1 MSPTFPH
8 THRAIKML
16 TSSFQQ
22 ERSIGYSYCHWQ
34 PGLQHETYIE
44 DASDSL
50 RFEKLSTGRVVI
62 AAEIQK
68 LRQNLG
74 RESTCRRYLLGRL
87 LQAVPAD
94 PTNLPVLELVV
105 MATHETRI
113 LPLSFPI
120 HLVHLPH
127 HTNSSPTLK
136 TPLSL
141 STPPQ
146 THQNQTLASSTDLAT
161 PLQFPNPK
169 HTFTSAL
176 SHNQPNSS
184 LPCLFPCLPPTSLT
198 NPAPPPPYSPRLN
211 SLIPRTF
218 PCQSIP
224 PPCMSECADLGGAA
238 ASRARAGHG
247 DGAAMATTTMTEW
260 RWR

>member
-1 MSPTFPH
+1 
-8 THRAIKML
+8 ML

-22 ERSIGYSYCHWQ
+22 GRSIGYCYCHWQ

-50 RFEKLSTGRVVI
+50 RFEKLSTGCVVI

-74 RESTCRRYLLGRL
+74 RESTRRRYLLRRL

-120 HLVHLPH
+120 HLVHLP
-127 HTNSSPTLK
+127 
-136 TPLSL
+136 TP
-141 STPPQ
+141 
-146 THQNQTLASSTDLAT
+146 HQ
-161 PLQFPNPK
+161 F
-169 HTFTSAL
+169 
-176 SHNQPNSS
+176 
-184 LPCLFPCLPPTSLT
+184 
-198 NPAPPPPYSPRLN
+198 PPPPSKPPSPYLP
-211 SLIPRTF
+211 LLKLTKTKP
-218 PCQSIP
+218 
-224 PPCMSECADLGGAA
+224 
-238 ASRARAGHG
+238 
-247 DGAAMATTTMTEW
+247 
-260 RWR
+260 